1 MSPKSPLNAT
11 QVGEFLAS
19 RRSTRRFEPTAIPA
33 ELLEEVLTDA
43 LTAPSWSNTRPFM
56 IAIADGAKKG
66 PH

>member
-1 MSPKSPLNAT
+1 MSPKSPLNAS
-11 QVGEFLAS
+11 QVREFLAS
-19 RRSTRRFEPTAIPA
+19 RRSTRQFESTAIPGQ
-33 ELLEEVLTDA
+33 LLEEVLTDA